1 MRLIRTLPL
10 MAALALLP
18 AGVLR
23 ADSPAENRTDELEE
37 LAEHARGLNA
47 DFVRAAQ
54 RGDNAAMLELVSTP
68 TAAPIAQRS
77 FFLYVASVCGAL
89 DVVQQLVGQQG
100 TDVNVRVGEDGE
112 TPLMAA
118 VACGQLGVV
127 NYLLQQGANPN
138 VRDEDGKTPL
148 HEACDNGSLPIV
160 MALVGHGADINAR
173 DEDGETPLH
182 EAKQPAI
189 RDYLIARGAR

>member
-1 MRLIRTLPL
+1 MRSLFL

-23 ADSPAENRTDELEE
+23 ADSPAEKMSDELED
-37 LAEHARGLNA
+37 LAEHAQGTA
-47 DFVRAAQ
+47 AAFVRAAQ
-54 RGDNAAMLELVSTP
+54 RGDSAAMLELVSSP
-68 TAAPIAQRS
+68 VAAPPSQRA
-77 FFLYVASVCGAL
+77 FFLYTASVCGAL

-148 HEACDNGSLPIV
+148 HEACDIGSLPLV
-160 MALVGHGADINAR
+160 MALAEHGADINAR

-182 EAKQPAI
+182 EAKLPAI